1 MLSKKTEPFKTPG
14 KKSKSLS
21 YTYKIKIS
29 INERPLGMVGRRDM
43 FHGRGELGLSPG
55 GCHLVLLLLFKV
67 VEVGGPVF
75 LFTLS
80 PSVMPCQSQ
89 TIFTQNSPLLQ
100 YVRYYLSYN
109 ITIPKLVNY
118 KYTNM
123 LLNLDVIIHN
133 KYFFKTVYSFFFLG
147 TGPLV
152 HTML

>member
-1 MLSKKTEPFKTPG
+1 MLSYEIKAIEDLFEAQGEANNRQDRKKNHIQVELHTSDCHKLKLECKQNHLKLQG

-43 FHGRGELGLSPG
+43 FHGWGELGLSPG

-100 YVRYYLSYN
+100 YVRYYLS
-109 ITIPKLVNY
+109 
-118 KYTNM
+118 
-123 LLNLDVIIHN
+123 
-133 KYFFKTVYSFFFLG
+133 
-147 TGPLV
+147 
-152 HTML
+152 